1 MKLRNKLFS
10 GYFVIVV
17 LSLILCLVALHN
29 YQTIHARFATVAQDV
44 LPCLQAT
51 MNTKQLALEMI
62 VESRDYLRTDDEI
75 HVQYAQENM
84 SQLREALRTH
94 VEHDIR
100 AGGQHKDAA
109 EELERRGLH
118 LIDLCNDLI
127 DAYQRGASEEALSQ
141 GREDIRLC
149 KDELLEMLDEH
160 LPVHEQELLD
170 AQDAVY
176 RMITSSSRT
185 FSVTSILTLAAGL
198 IIAFLTAKSILN
210 PIHELGTGAEIIGSG
225 DLDHRLNIKT
235 GDEIEQLAAAF
246 NGMADRLA
254 DMVNTLEQR
263 VAERTRELS
272 ASEERFRDIAESTTD
287 WVWEADSAGRYT
299 YCSESIVDVLG
310 YTPEEVLGKTPFEFM
325 SPDEAARAGQVFA
338 GMAANKQPIV
348 DLENRNST
356 KDGREVVLLTSG
368 VPVLDSKGNLLGY
381 RGVDKDITERKRMEK
396 KLRESEQRY
405 RQIVEEVI
413 DVVYTINAQGY
424 FTYVNPPAQKLTG
437 YSTDELVGMHF
448 AELIP
453 ADWREQIT
461 SFYQKQLQERV
472 RETILEFPIITRAK
486 EIKWV
491 EQTESLLTE
500 GDEAAGFQSVVRDVT
515 ERKQA
520 ALKLQEAE
528 RRFRTLLDN
537 VKLIAVGLDQEGNV
551 AYANPYF
558 LNLVGYTLD
567 EILEQSWF
575 QTFVPERDRP
585 AVSTVFSKTLE
596 AGIHPYY
603 ENPILTRHGEER
615 LVAWN
620 NTLLFDDDGN
630 PAGTMSIG
638 EDITERKQAEAERA
652 YRLEMERVLSQ
663 ASSRFV
669 DPQNLDQAINEM
681 LRDTGTVMNAN
692 RVYLF
697 KIYDDGVKM
706 DNTHEWVAEGTT
718 PQIESLQGLD
728 TDIFPWWMG
737 KLRDNEIIA
746 ASNVSQLPSPEKE
759 ILEEQDILSILVI
772 PIFTHGTLHGFLG
785 FDETEQRR
793 EWEVKETGFLR
804 STAQILGRAL
814 ERAQA
819 EEALHTRARQLATL
833 NAIGHRAAA
842 TLDQQE
848 LLQAAVNG
856 VARELGYFRVAI
868 LLLADDTPGEL
879 YVAAANDD
887 FWTVIPDGYRQR
899 VGEGLI
905 GAAAATGETQLANQ
919 ALSDPRFYQVNQWG
933 SPSSLSVPIKV
944 GGQVIGVLEVEGQV
958 PNAFDQQDVNV
969 LETVAGQLSVA
980 IENARLYEAE
990 QRGREIAEALQETA
1004 RVIGASLS
1012 LDEILPIILDQLAQV
1027 LQYDSS
1033 TVLLLDEGRFKVTA
1047 ARGFPDLEA
1056 TLQLSFS
1063 AEEDTLSAAVMRAR
1077 RPLVIEDAQ
1086 DDPRWQPG
1094 EETAHIHGWIGAPL
1108 IVRDRIVGILTVD
1121 NRRPGAYSEEDGRLA
1136 FTFADQVAVAIENA
1150 RLFEQVDAARAEL
1163 QQRADAL
1170 REANVRLQELDRLK
1184 SEFLA
1189 NMSHELRTPLNSIIG
1204 FSEVLID
1211 GLVGEM
1217 TPDQNE
1223 CLENIHSSGHHLL
1236 NLINDILDLS
1246 KIEAGRMELELM
1258 IFDVAELLAEVEMTT
1273 APLIEKKSQVLTI
1286 EWPAGL
1292 PSLTADRFRIK
1303 QVLLNLLS
1311 NAHKFTPTEGHIT
1324 LSCRQADPATM
1335 LFSVADTGIGI
1346 KPEDQSIIFEEFRQA
1361 DGSASREMT
1370 GTGLGL
1376 AISKRIVEMHGGRV
1390 WVESEYGHGAIFSF
1404 LLPLVGPLVPEPEAA
1419 EAREAT
1425 LPPEGKR
1432 VLVVEDDRQFS
1443 NLLSF
1448 YLRQE
1453 GYAPIQHYDGVGVL
1467 ERVRELKPALITL
1480 DIKLPGQ
1487 DGWSILRA
1495 LKSDPQTKD
1504 IPVLVLS
1511 VLEDSELAL
1520 SLGAVDYLVKP
1531 VQWSDLQ
1538 ELLDRLI
1545 IPEPVDRKVKVL
1557 VVDDD
1562 HNLVPLLRA
1571 MLRAESCTLLPAYD
1585 GQQGLTL
1592 ARSERPD
1599 AILLDLLMPGMSGFE
1614 VLETLRADAETA
1626 DIPVIVL
1633 TAIDVTGEQRKSLKD
1648 KVQGLMCKSALTP
1661 KSLLAELRRL
1671 EALASTPGE

>member
-17 LSLILCLVALHN
+17 LSLILCLVALHD
-29 YQTIHARFATVAQDV
+29 YRTIHARFATVAQDV
-44 LPCLQAT
+44 LPSLQAT
-51 MNTKQLALEMI
+51 MNTRQLALEMI
-62 VESRDYLRTDDEI
+62 VESRDYLRTGDEI
-75 HVQYAQENM
+75 RVQYAQENM
-84 SQLREALRTH
+84 SQLRESLRTH
-94 VEHDIR
+94 VEHETH
-100 AGGQHKDAA
+100 AGRQDKSA
-109 EELERRGLH
+109 EEIERGGLH

-127 DAYQRGASEEALSQ
+127 DAYQRGASEETLSQ
-141 GREDIRLC
+141 GQEEIRLC
-149 KDELLEMLDEH
+149 KDELIEMLDEH

-210 PIHELGTGAEIIGSG
+210 PIHELETGAEIIGGG

-272 ASEERFRDIAESTTD
+272 ASEERFRDIVESTAN

-310 YTPEEVLGKTPFEFM
+310 YTLEEVLGKTPFEFM
-325 SPDEAARAGQVFA
+325 PPDEAAHMGELFA

-348 DLENRNST
+348 DLENHNST

-368 VPVLDSKGNLLGY
+368 VPILDSEGNLLGY
-381 RGVDKDITERKRMEK
+381 RGVDKDITERKRIEE

-405 RQIVEEVI
+405 RQIVEEAI
-413 DVVYTINAQGY
+413 DVVYTIDTQGY

-448 AELIP
+448 TELIP
-453 ADWREQIT
+453 ADWHEQVT

-472 RETILEFPIITRAK
+472 RETILEFPIITRAR

-500 GDEAAGFQSVVRDVT
+500 GDEIAGFQSVVRDVT

-520 ALKLQEAE
+520 Q
-528 RRFRTLLDN
+528 
-537 VKLIAVGLDQEGNV
+537 
-551 AYANPYF
+551 
-558 LNLVGYTLD
+558 
-567 EILEQSWF
+567 
-575 QTFVPERDRP
+575 
-585 AVSTVFSKTLE
+585 
-596 AGIHPYY
+596 
-603 ENPILTRHGEER
+603 
-615 LVAWN
+615 
-620 NTLLFDDDGN
+620 
-630 PAGTMSIG
+630 
-638 EDITERKQAEAERA
+638 AERA

-681 LRDTGTVMNAN
+681 LRDTGTVVNAN

-706 DNTHEWVAEGTT
+706 DNTHEWVAQGTT

-737 KLRDNEIIA
+737 QLRDNEVIA
-746 ASNVSQLPSPEKE
+746 ASDVSQLPSPEKE

-772 PIFTHGTLHGFLG
+772 PMFIHGTLYGFLG
-785 FDETEQRR
+785 FDETDQRR
-793 EWEVKETGFLR
+793 EWEVEETGFLR
-804 STAQILGRAL
+804 NATQILGRAL

-819 EEALHTRARQLATL
+819 EDALHTRARQLATL
-833 NAIGHRAAA
+833 NAISSRAAA

-848 LLQAAVNG
+848 LLQG
-856 VARELGYFRVAI
+856 VVDSVVRELGYFRMAV
-868 LLLADDTPGEL
+868 LLLADDTPGDL

-905 GAAAATGETQLANQ
+905 GMAAATGETQLANQ
-919 ALSDPRFYQVNQWG
+919 ALSDPRFYRVDEWAP
-933 SPSSLSVPIKV
+933 PSSLSVPIKV
-944 GGQVIGVLEVEGQV
+944 GDQVIGVLEIEDQA
-958 PNAFDQQDVNV
+958 PNAFDQQDVDV
-969 LETVAGQLSVA
+969 LETVAGQLSAA
-980 IENARLYEAE
+980 IKNARLYEAA

-1004 RVIGASLS
+1004 RVVGASLS
-1012 LDEILPIILDQLAQV
+1012 LDEILPPVLDQLAQV
-1027 LQYDSS
+1027 IQYDSS

-1086 DDPRWQPG
+1086 DDLRWQPG

-1108 IVRDRIVGILTVD
+1108 IVRDRIIGILTVD

-1136 FTFADQVAVAIENA
+1136 FAFADQVAVAIENA
-1150 RLFEQVDAARAEL
+1150 RLFEQVDAARVEL

-1170 REANVRLQELDRLK
+1170 EEANVRLQELDRLK

-1258 IFDVAELLAEVEMTT
+1258 IFDVSELLAEVEMTT

-1286 EWPAGL
+1286 EWPDGL
-1292 PSLTADRFRIK
+1292 PSLTADRFRVK

-1311 NAHKFTPTEGHIT
+1311 NAHKFTPAEGHIT

-1346 KPEDQSIIFEEFRQA
+1346 KPEDQGIIFEEFRQA

-1390 WVESEYGHGAIFSF
+1390 WVDSEYGHGAIFSF

-1419 EAREAT
+1419 EAKEVA
-1425 LPPEGKR
+1425 LPSEGNT

-1504 IPVLVLS
+1504 IPVLTIS
-1511 VLEDSELAL
+1511 VLEDGELAL
-1520 SLGAVDYLVKP
+1520 SLGAVDYLAKP

-1545 IPEPVDRKVKVL
+1545 TPEPVDRKVKVL

-1562 HNLVPLLRA
+1562 QHLVPLLRA

-1599 AILLDLLMPGMSGFE
+1599 VILLDLLMPGMSGFE
-1614 VLETLRADAETA
+1614 VLEALRADAETA

-1633 TAIDVTGEQRKSLKD
+1633 TAIDVTGEQRKSLND